1 MQVFLVKLINVGTFL
16 NIQPMISWLLTFILH
31 YMHTQSDT
39 TPYIPSSI
47 DMYTF
52 LVIKVN

>member
-1 MQVFLVKLINVGTFL
+1 MHIFLIELINFGTFL
-16 NIQPMISWLLTFILH
+16 NIQPMFSCVLTFILH

-39 TPYIPSSI
+39 TPYIPSYI